1 MQSKDAL
8 DTYLV
13 ACLMIHA
20 LRASNEYYYI
30 VSNDQG
36 YLGGI
41 RALQKYRANIEI
53 SLISITKEKSKS

>member
-1 MQSKDAL
+1 
-8 DTYLV
+8 
-13 ACLMIHA
+13 MIHA